1 MAIGL
6 GRMFGFRFPENFNYP
21 YISKSI
27 TEFWRR
33 WHISL
38 STWFREYLYIP
49 LGGNRCS
56 KGRWILNLLIVWAA
70 TGIWHGASWNYLFWG
85 LYFFC
90 LLMLE
95 KLILG
100 KWLSKIPVVFQHL
113 YVVVLVLISW
123 VIFALEDPQQLGV
136 YLQVLLGLKGALLI
150 NGETLYYLRSFL
162 PMLMIAAIGSTPL
175 VAKLW
180 NRVTSPAIRMIILAL
195 GLILCTAYVVASTYN
210 PFLYLRF

>member
-1 MAIGL
+1 
-6 GRMFGFRFPENFNYP
+6 MFGFEFLENFNYP
-21 YISKSI
+21 YISASV

-49 LGGNRCS
+49 LGGNRCR
-56 KGRWILNLLIVWAA
+56 KGRWLLNLLIVWAA

-95 KLILG
+95 KLVWG
-100 KWLSKIPVVFQHL
+100 KWLGKLPAAVQHL
-113 YVVVLVLISW
+113 YVMVLVLISW
-123 VIFALEDPQQLGV
+123 AIFALEDLSHLGS
-136 YLQVLLGLKGALLI
+136 YLRAMVGFNNTPMV
-150 NGETLYYLRSFL
+150 NGQTLYYLQNFL
-162 PMLMIAAIGSTPL
+162 PVMMMAAIGSTPL
-175 VAKLW
+175 VANLW
-180 NRVTSPAIRMIILAL
+180 KRITRPAIRILVLAL

-210 PFLYLRF
+210 PFLYFRF